1 MYVDNTMNL
10 VYKKTTFCW
19 ETPDVCRFQEAHIS
33 KEASTDKMNELTVK
47 GLAKEWSG

>member
-10 VYKKTTFCW
+10 VYKDHFLL
-19 ETPDVCRFQEAHIS
+19 ETPDVCRFQKAHIS
-33 KEASTDKMNELTVK
+33 KEASTDKMNALTVK